1 MFNLTCP
8 IGWDELGVI
17 VTAVSAIVSVVAVW
31 VAICGNR
38 KATEQLEM
46 SSEIQ
51 EQSKN
56 VELFDKR
63 MGLLEK
69 IKSEETVSEPALQI
83 LFSNA
88 EIIACYKEWQEQ
100 LCKFRKAEFDLSQF
114 YRQLDEE
121 HQDDPEWES
130 AEDKM
135 RQLSEE
141 MEYGSE
147 CRIMRATEEFQKLC
161 EVTLPPDYPEG
172 PPITLNY
179 DEINERRRK
188 ADTAASDEHEKLEN
202 LMEVYIKSSIEK
214 VTISR

>member
-88 EIIACYKEWQEQ
+88 DISAC
-100 LCKFRKAEFDLSQF
+100 
-114 YRQLDEE
+114 
-121 HQDDPEWES
+121 
-130 AEDKM
+130 
-135 RQLSEE
+135 
-141 MEYGSE
+141 
-147 CRIMRATEEFQKLC
+147 
-161 EVTLPPDYPEG
+161 
-172 PPITLNY
+172 
-179 DEINERRRK
+179 
-188 ADTAASDEHEKLEN
+188 
-202 LMEVYIKSSIEK
+202 
-214 VTISR
+214 